1 MKVPFLDLSR
11 QNQPLRS
18 ELLAALADTLDNNR
32 FALGRDVEQF
42 EQGLANYCG
51 TAGSVGV
58 NNGTSA
64 LHLAALALGLG
75 PGDEVIVPPFTFIA
89 TAWTASYVGAR
100 LRFAD
105 IDPATFNL
113 CPKAFEKAITPRT
126 RAVVVVHLF
135 GQPAAMDEILAVA
148 KAHNI
153 AVIED
158 CAQAIGAR
166 YKGAHVGTL
175 GVYGTFSFYPTKNL
189 GTCGEGGAV
198 IAAEASRLDPVRLY
212 RVHGMAKRYHHSVV
226 GFNYRMEGFQGA
238 VLRTKLPHLDRWI
251 AGRRSVAKR
260 YLAGIQLADTIL
272 PSQPAY
278 GESVWH
284 QFTIRHPRRDAL
296 RAHLETCGVATD
308 LIYPIPLHLQEC
320 YKDLGYKVG
329 DFPASEKAAS
339 TVLSLPIF
347 PELTDAEV
355 AHVIAS
361 VNSFRG

>member
-32 FALGRDVEQF
+32 FALGKDVERF
-42 EQGLANYCG
+42 ESALAAYCG
-51 TAGSVGV
+51 SAGAVGV

-64 LHLAALALGLG
+64 LHLCAAALGIG

-105 IDPATFNL
+105 IDRATFNL
-113 CPKAFEKAITPRT
+113 CPKALEAAITPRT
-126 RAVVVVHLF
+126 KAVVVVHLF
-135 GQPAAMDEILAVA
+135 GLPADLDGVLDVA
-148 KAHNI
+148 RRHKL

-166 YKGAHVGTL
+166 HNGRHVGTV
-175 GVYGTFSFYPTKNL
+175 GDYGTFSFYPTKNL

-198 IAAEASRLDPVRLY
+198 IAAEAARLEPIRLL
-212 RVHGMAKRYHHSVV
+212 RVHGMPKRYHHTAV

-238 VLRTKLPHLDRWI
+238 VLGVKLPHLDAWI
-251 AGRRSVAKR
+251 AGRRSVANR
-260 YLAGIQLADTIL
+260 YLAGIRLSDTTL
-272 PSQPAY
+272 PVARPAW

-284 QFTIRHPRRDAL
+284 QFTLRHPRRDAL
-296 RAHLETCGVATD
+296 RAHLESCGVSSD

-320 YKDLGYKVG
+320 YADLGFTRG
-329 DFPASEKAAS
+329 DFPVAEEAAD

-347 PELTDAEV
+347 PELTEAEV
-355 AHVIAS
+355 EHVIRS
-361 VNSFRG
+361 VNSF